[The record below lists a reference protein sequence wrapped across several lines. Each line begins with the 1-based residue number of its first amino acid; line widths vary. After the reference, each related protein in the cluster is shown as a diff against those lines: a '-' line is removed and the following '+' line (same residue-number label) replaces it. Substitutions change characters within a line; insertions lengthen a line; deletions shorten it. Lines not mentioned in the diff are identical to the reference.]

1 MLPIT
6 ESNAPIG
13 SSGTSC
19 APFDDGHI
27 VVTSTMAASAIGTET
42 KKTEPNQKWASTK
55 PPSKVPMTPPA
66 PAKPDHTA
74 IAFGRSCGGR
84 TLVTNDRVEGM
95 ISAAPT
101 PMRHRNAS
109 STFGLGAWLEHRSEA
124 EDDEPDL

>member
-1 MLPIT
+1 MGEYET
-6 ESNAPIG
+6 AEQGA
-13 SSGTSC
+13 
-19 APFDDGHI
+19 DDTTG
-27 VVTSTMAASAIGTET
+27 
-42 KKTEPNQKWASTK
+42 
-55 PPSKVPMTPPA
+55 